1 MTFSRTTSENPGF
14 IKLVKLLDAEL
25 AIKDGEEH
33 AFYAQYN
40 GIDEIKHVIMAYLDE
55 QFTRAYPQR
64 RIATNFVNSH
74 QL

>member
-40 GIDEIKHVIMAYLDE
+40 GIDDDGISEGNQTD
-55 QFTRAYPQR
+55 FGTRESVGRTYA
-64 RIATNFVNSH
+64 
-74 QL
+74 